1 MKLFKLQGL
10 LWLEIMLT
18 RRFWNKEFKKQQQ
31 QRQQQH
37 KQWFHWLNE
46 EKWLV
51 LHVLHAS
58 WRKCFDVICLMTQAW
73 IFQKWG
79 SGDSG
84 SLQRNSF
91 ILCPNTIR
99 SKQAKVHL
107 NYFVRRDYHGVVAKH
122 FNSRKVLFRSDRR
135 SVLNSLVK
143 QWNLV
148 SNNHTQVITV
158 KR

>member
-10 LWLEIMLT
+10 LWIEIMLT

-46 EKWLV
+46 EKWRV

-73 IFQKWG
+73 NFQKWG

-84 SLQRNSF
+84 SLQ
-91 ILCPNTIR
+91 
-99 SKQAKVHL
+99 QE
-107 NYFVRRDYHGVVAKH
+107 
-122 FNSRKVLFRSDRR
+122 LFRFVPKNYSFQASESTLKLFRTTWLSWNCR
-135 SVLNSLVK
+135 KTLQLPQSSILKRPSVLNSLVK